1 MREPTVSVGRGN
13 QPFKGTLEGSR
24 PAREVTSHD
33 RRGPG
38 PTRGIKDSSLEAG
51 ASKENLGAWGYLEGE
66 TLLGREIYIYGHVR
80 EVGNEE
86 GQQLKGCLRLKKTR
100 TVSHYCEKP
109 GDTHP
114 VLLHAGW
121 WYIY

>member
-1 MREPTVSVGRGN
+1 MTEEGQVQPGESRTVAWKQGPPRRTSEHGGIWKGK
-13 QPFKGTLEGSR
+13 PFWVEK
-24 PAREVTSHD
+24 
-33 RRGPG
+33 
-38 PTRGIKDSSLEAG
+38 
-51 ASKENLGAWGYLEGE
+51 
-66 TLLGREIYIYGHVR
+66 YIYGHVR

-86 GQQLKGCLRLKKTR
+86 GQQLKGCLRLKKPR